1 MKTLL
6 GLTLAASL
14 MGGCA
19 VVQIDENL
27 EGLRGKY
34 VVIYFT
40 ETTAEAQDFCS
51 TQMNLPLSAACA
63 MIANTKESREA
74 AFKGFASSGDRIDC
88 FVVVP
93 TTNSLTMHELT
104 RCATNAEGYWNTSR
118 IGVKP

>member
-14 MGGCA
+14 LGGCA

-40 ETTAEAQDFCS
+40 QTTEEAQDFC
-51 TQMNLPLSAACA
+51 QREMNLPLSA
-63 MIANTKESREA
+63 
-74 AFKGFASSGDRIDC
+74 
-88 FVVVP
+88 
-93 TTNSLTMHELT
+93 
-104 RCATNAEGYWNTSR
+104 TNADGYWNTSR